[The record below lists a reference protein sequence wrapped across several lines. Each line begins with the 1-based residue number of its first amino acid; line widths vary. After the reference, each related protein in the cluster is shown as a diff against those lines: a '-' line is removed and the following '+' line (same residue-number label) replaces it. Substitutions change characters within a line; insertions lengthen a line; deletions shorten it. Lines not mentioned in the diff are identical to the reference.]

1 MKTNIA
7 SAISFAAFVGCG
19 LVVEAG
25 RRFPGRW
32 DRRRSIHVFLFVALV
47 VSFGAG
53 LSQHDMWPFSSWNMM
68 TGLTPPATRALP
80 TLSLVGVDA
89 RGNEDEIDYRA
100 WKPLSPEEL
109 DSWIRHNFYELDP
122 AARARAASFL
132 LQLSD
137 GARERALSTPGL
149 LFPNRRLGPLT
160 APTHLLHPAV
170 WSRAEN
176 VPRTPFVGLRIY
188 EQSWDL
194 EARRLASARITRVL
208 AYEYPSR

>member
-1 MKTNIA
+1 
-7 SAISFAAFVGCG
+7 
-19 LVVEAG
+19 
-25 RRFPGRW
+25 
-32 DRRRSIHVFLFVALV
+32 
-47 VSFGAG
+47 
-53 LSQHDMWPFSSWNMM
+53 M

-89 RGNEDEIDYRA
+89 RGNEYEIDYRA

-109 DSWIRHNFYELDP
+109 DSWIRHNFYQLDP

-149 LFPNRRLGPLT
+149 LFPNRWLGPLT

-170 WSRAEN
+170 WSRLED
-176 VPRTPFVGLRIY
+176 VPRNPFVGLRIY

-194 EARRLASARITRVL
+194 EARRLAPARITRVL
-208 AYEYPSR
+208 AFDYPSR

>member
-1 MKTNIA
+1 VKTNIA
-7 SAISFAAFVGCG
+7 SALGFAAFVGSG
-19 LVVEAG
+19 LLVEAG

-32 DRRRSIHVFLFVALV
+32 DRRRSIHVFLFVALF

-53 LSQHDMWPFSSWNMM
+53 LSQHDMWPFSSWKMM

-80 TLSLVGVDA
+80 TLSIVGVDA
-89 RGNEDEIDYRA
+89 GGNEYQIDYRA

-109 DSWIRHNFYELDP
+109 DSWLRNNFYELDP

-132 LQLSD
+132 LQLSN
-137 GARERALSTPGL
+137 GAREQALSTAGL
-149 LFPNRRLGPLT
+149 PFPNRWLGHLT

-176 VPRTPFVGLRIY
+176 TPHTPLVGLRIY
-188 EQSWDL
+188 EESWDL
-194 EARRLASARITRVL
+194 EARRHAPVRVTRVL
-208 AYEYPSR
+208 ADEYPSR